1 MSLTGDHLTDI
12 LTDLSSWGSDTPKKP
27 VRKVLSKVVAE
38 KPKRKKAKKK
48 EKKPEPETMDLT
60 IFSDDSKED
69 SDGENI
75 PFDEQ
80 IKIEARRKKAEMI
93 IKEEKAK
100 QELMLTAVQRGK
112 YLKRELFFDYMTPF
126 IDSMLGDVQRMGSAF
141 LTDIGKQIVE
151 AGNVTPE
158 IRSKWD
164 DMILEKQDDSKKEV
178 IKRLKE
184 IDKIQ
189 GEK

>member
-1 MSLTGDHLTDI
+1 MSDI
-12 LTDLSSWGSDTPKKP
+12 LNDLSSWGDTTPHKP
-27 VRKVLSKVVAE
+27 QKKVLSKVVE
-38 KPKRKKAKKK
+38 KKLKRKTVNKKRAKKK
-48 EKKPEPETMDLT
+48 EPELEPMDLT
-60 IFSDDSKED
+60 IFSDETED
-69 SDGENI
+69 GDDI
-75 PFDEQ
+75 PIDEQ

-126 IDSMLGDVQRMGSAF
+126 VDSMLGDVQRMGSAF

-178 IKRLKE
+178 IKRLKD